1 MDALIPITYFKDGG
15 AKFRYLRSQP
25 GIDLGIFWDDHIV
38 TMFLLNLLFSYV
50 ANTTAQLLLLDV
62 PHLIDQWIYTCKE
75 VEFDFNTSRRAF
87 LECAVSGALFS
98 IGVDISGGY
107 LNQWPNRD
115 YLDIIIEMFDAL
127 VRKVESTDF
136 LRTQKPTIPV
146 AYAVVKMVL
155 ILSDAQENR
164 SIAATASPDLHIFY
178 RGHYV
183 SRVLAIQLKFLE
195 HIISIGIAD
204 RPDCIFD
211 SCCNITIYDWFWDYD
226 WEGIWDQILEEHGF
240 DPEWVMDED
249 ERRKRVVT
257 GETSAHEVSLGSDV
271 GQAQQMTRRRAYER
285 EE

>member
-1 MDALIPITYFKDGG
+1 MFE
-15 AKFRYLRSQP
+15 YLRSQP
-25 GIDLGIFWDDHIV
+25 EIELEIFWDNSYA
-38 TMFLLNLLFSYV
+38 TRLSLAFLFFHV
-50 ANTTAQLLLLDV
+50 ANTTAQPPLSDV
-62 PHLIDQWIYTCKE
+62 AHLIDQWIDTCRE
-75 VEFDFNTSRRAF
+75 VEFDFNTSERTF
-87 LECAVSGALFS
+87 LESTVDGAIVYMGRSVLEH
-98 IGVDISGGY
+98 
-107 LNQWPNRD
+107 LNQWPDRD
-115 YLDIIIEMFDAL
+115 YLDIIIEIFDAL

-136 LRTQKPTIPV
+136 LRTQKPTIPM

-155 ILSDAQENR
+155 ILSEAQKNQ
-164 SIAATASPDLHIFY
+164 SMATTVSPDLHLFY

-183 SRVLAIQLKFLE
+183 SQMLAMALKFLE

-211 SCCNITIYDWFWDYD
+211 SYYNITIYDWFWDYD

-240 DPEWVMDED
+240 DPEWVIDED

>member
-1 MDALIPITYFKDGG
+1 MEV
-15 AKFRYLRSQP
+15 
-25 GIDLGIFWDDHIV
+25 FWDNDFAILV
-38 TMFLLNLLFSYV
+38 SLAMLFEHV
-50 ANTTAQLLLLDV
+50 ANTPTRLPLTTIK
-62 PHLIDQWIYTCKE
+62 HLIDQWMDPCRE
-75 VEFDFNTSRRAF
+75 VEFDFNTSRF
-87 LECAVSGALFS
+87 TLLESAVY
-98 IGVDISGGY
+98 GGTHCINIDRSQRSPVRWTDREY
-107 LNQWPNRD
+107 LEI
-115 YLDIIIEMFDAL
+115 LGEVFDAL
-127 VRKVESTDF
+127 VQKVEATDF

-183 SRVLAIQLKFLE
+183 SRALAIQLKFLE

-211 SCCNITIYDWFWDYD
+211 SWSYRTIYDWFWDDD

-240 DPEWVMDED
+240 DPEWVIE
-249 ERRKRVVT
+249 ENNRRQRVIT